1 MTALPKIGRP
11 AERAL
16 EHAGYREL
24 EQISGVA
31 EADLLRLHG
40 FGPRG
45 IQVLRAAL
53 DEHGLPPMRRSGS
66 SA

>member
-1 MTALPKIGRP
+1 MTALPRISGP
-11 AERAL
+11 AQSAL

-45 IQVLRAAL
+45 IPVLRAAL
-53 DEHGLPPMRRSGS
+53 DEHSLPPMRRSGS

>member
-1 MTALPKIGRP
+1 MTALPKISRP
-11 AERAL
+11 AENAL

-24 EQISGVA
+24 EQISGLA

-40 FGPRG
+40 FGPGG
-45 IQVLRAAL
+45 IQVLRVAL
-53 DEHGLPPMRRSGS
+53 DEHGLPPMRRPES

>member
-1 MTALPKIGRP
+1 VTALPKISGP
-11 AERAL
+11 ADSAL
-16 EHAGYREL
+16 AIAGYQEL

-53 DEHGLPPMRRSGS
+53 NEQGLPPMRRRA